1 LRWHLNLHL
10 SRLLGICLA
19 MAFFLALHPDSAGQ
33 EMPRTRKANPMTNE
47 DVKRGMAQFQQSCGM
62 CHGSGAKG
70 TGSAPSLIDS
80 SLVRHDENG
89 NLIAKVIQ
97 EGRLD
102 RGMPAFPTLTATQIA
117 DIVAFLHA
125 KITVSDNRSA
135 EGGAAGY
142 SLTRLLTGNAE
153 AGKQFFDGNGT
164 CTKCHSATGDLA
176 GIAKKYPPAELESR
190 MLYPHVTKQT
200 GTVSLPSGE
209 KVTGQ
214 IIHLDAFDVA
224 GLDAS
229 GNYRSWPLRPG
240 VKVEL
245 DDPLRRHL
253 ELLTT
258 YTDKDVHDLFAYL
271 ETLQ

>member
-1 LRWHLNLHL
+1 MRWHMNLHFF
-10 SRLLGICLA
+10 RLLGICLGLA
-19 MAFFLALHPDSAGQ
+19 SFVALHAYSIGQ
-33 EMPRTRKANPMTNE
+33 ETPRIRKPNPMANE
-47 DVKRGMAQFQQSCGM
+47 DAKRGMAQFQQSCAM
-62 CHGSGAKG
+62 CHGSGARG

-89 NLIAKVIQ
+89 DLIAKVIR

-102 RGMPAFPTLTATQIA
+102 RGMPAFPTLTAPQIA

-135 EGGAAGY
+135 VGAAGGY

-153 AGKQFFDGNGT
+153 AGKQFFNGEGT
-164 CTKCHSATGDLA
+164 CTKCHSPSGDLA
-176 GIAKKYPPAELESR
+176 GVAKKYPPVELESR
-190 MLYPHVTKQT
+190 MLYPPAGKQT

-224 GLDAS
+224 ILDAT
-229 GNYRSWPLRPG
+229 GKYRSWPLREG

-253 ELLTT
+253 ELLKT

>member
-1 LRWHLNLHL
+1 
-10 SRLLGICLA
+10 
-19 MAFFLALHPDSAGQ
+19 
-33 EMPRTRKANPMTNE
+33 
-47 DVKRGMAQFQQSCGM
+47 
-62 CHGSGAKG
+62 
-70 TGSAPSLIDS
+70 
-80 SLVRHDENG
+80 
-89 NLIAKVIQ
+89 
-97 EGRLD
+97 
-102 RGMPAFPTLTATQIA
+102 MPAFPTLTATQIA

-224 GLDAS
+224 VLDAS